1 MESTDMRK
9 EEIKEKFAARKRNQI
24 AITIPIIGMILL
36 LVFSEGKEEVF
47 GVPIVLLAPVIFV
60 GFVGAL
66 VFSLKNWRCPG
77 CNKYLGKGMS
87 PKFCAKC
94 GAPLS

>member
-1 MESTDMRK
+1 MEYTGMRK

-24 AITIPIIGMILL
+24 AITVPIIGMILL

-47 GVPIVLLAPVIFV
+47 GVPIVVLAPVIFV

-94 GAPLS
+94 GVQLS